1 MEQSH
6 QANLLN
12 IIICLLHEEENGFE
26 LWKIMHYYEQFFNT
40 LFKMRS
46 EIV

>member
-1 MEQSH
+1 MKQSH

-12 IIICLLHEEENGFE
+12 IIICLLHEEENGYE
-26 LWKIMHYYEQFFNT
+26 LWQIIHYNGQFFNT